1 MMPGVLTLHQLGSR
15 LWLQTVCAMLIA
27 APFFVI
33 LVQLDY
39 LPGLDETYQ
48 LEAAVNLA
56 SGRGYMATRE
66 IAGDLSTPSFTY
78 ITGWPRGYSLLIAA
92 LIKAGSSFAI
102 AAKFV
107 KLMAIV
113 LAMAAWLYLARR
125 FVVDL
130 ISTLL
135 FCGFISFFVVVCSES
150 PTDLLILALFPLLL
164 DLLLRLEVELPIGS
178 HWIHQK
184 KFICLLAGALAG
196 IAVALKY
203 TAIPMVLVGLIWVAY
218 ASRDNRVTL
227 LRNLS
232 LFLAPAVLV
241 IGPLFLANYL
251 NARSFST
258 VTDISIKGPLLGW
271 HAKWIVESL
280 TAFLVDAAY
289 LPKIVIRNL
298 LMKFLPGQ
306 ESAMRAFATVCILAV
321 LILAFV
327 GLIRRGDPGRKLVAL
342 TTISY
347 GSATLFL
354 GAAASLFYYDSE
366 WNPLQHGRYYQWA
379 IPEVVLCLLLAV
391 SPSFSRVLHGRGKAG
406 SAALVALPMAGFVA
420 LNTLFSMHIFR
431 TTNLINTD
439 AQLAYQKIHSIWSA
453 EQSQALVVFADSDNF
468 RAAPWKGEISIHFA
482 SASFPQES
490 YFSRNT
496 VVAMLCSRTG
506 SWDLY
511 SGNNAC
517 QSLGFDDAGKR
528 FDFKA
533 DSVGV
538 RNTLY
543 WKVFP
548 KGSSPR

>member
-1 MMPGVLTLHQLGSR
+1 MSEVFTLRQLGSR
-15 LWLQTVCAMLIA
+15 LWFQTACAILIA
-27 APFFVI
+27 APFFAVLI
-33 LVQLDY
+33 QLAY

-56 SGRGYMATRE
+56 SGRGYVATRE

-78 ITGWPRGYSLLIAA
+78 LTGWPRGYSLLVAAAIAGGA
-92 LIKAGSSFAI
+92 SFAL
-102 AAKFV
+102 AAKLV
-107 KLMAIV
+107 KLVTIA
-113 LAMAAWLYLARR
+113 LAMAAWLLLARR

-130 ISTLL
+130 ISTLF

-164 DLLLRLEVELPIGS
+164 DLLLRLEEVHPIGKYS
-178 HWIHQK
+178 THQDT
-184 KFICLLAGALAG
+184 FICVLAGALVG
-196 IAVALKY
+196 LAVALKY
-203 TAIPMVLVGLIWVAY
+203 TAIPMVLVGMGWIGY
-218 ASRDNRVTL
+218 ASRANRVML
-227 LRNLS
+227 LRNLAF
-232 LFLAPAVLV
+232 FLAPAALV

-298 LMKFLPGQ
+298 LTQFFPGQ
-306 ESAMRAFATVCILAV
+306 EAAMRTLATGCLLAV
-321 LILAFV
+321 LILASV

-342 TTISY
+342 TAISY

-391 SPSFSRVLHGRGKAG
+391 SPFFSRVLQGRGKVVAV
-406 SAALVALPMAGFVA
+406 ALVALPMAGFVGLNA
-420 LNTLFSMHIFR
+420 LFAMHIFR

-439 AQLAYQKIHSIWSA
+439 AQLAYQKIHSIWTA
-453 EQSQALVVFADSDNF
+453 EQTQALVVFADSDNF

-482 SASFPQES
+482 SVSFPPES

-496 VVAMLCSRTG
+496 VVAMLCSRSG
-506 SWDLY
+506 SWELY

-517 QSLGFDDAGKR
+517 QSLGFDDAAAR
-528 FDFKA
+528 FDFKKET
-533 DSVGV
+533 VGV

-543 WKVFP
+543 WRVFSKGPSP
-548 KGSSPR
+548 K